1 MFRFL
6 SHVSWLT
13 NRSCP
18 TSYNKEKSALTGK
31 DGEMERRMTA
41 SSDQNAAENV
51 YDVAIVGAGIIGLTA
66 ALALRDAGQR
76 VLVLDQQQ
84 AMHEASW
91 AAAGMLAAND
101 PHNPAE
107 MHALAVYSERLYPEF
122 LARVKELSGREIPIR
137 SRQTLEGMPK
147 GESGPGRLVSAEE
160 MEKLAPGLQTGD
172 LAFSLMEE
180 SSLDPCDLTEILPGA
195 IQAAGIELREH
206 TQVLR
211 VESDGGVHRLTAAHR
226 VDEKTEEAQFAA
238 RHVLFATGAWRAPV
252 EHAPAVEPRK
262 GQLVML
268 HLRGAE
274 QTACTLRVPG
284 LYIVPRGDGNYVV
297 GATLEDTGF
306 DQSTSEPMIADLV
319 RRAVALWLPLAG
331 ASRGPAWAGLRPM
344 SADGLPVIGPL
355 MPGEKEPTLWVAT
368 GHFRNGILLAPGT
381 AHVLRDL
388 ILGRAPEVNVEGFGL
403 SRFAASAV

>member
-1 MFRFL
+1 
-6 SHVSWLT
+6 
-13 NRSCP
+13 
-18 TSYNKEKSALTGK
+18 
-31 DGEMERRMTA
+31 MTVG
-41 SSDQNAAENV
+41 SNPNSAENV
-51 YDVAIVGAGIIGLTA
+51 YDAAIVGGGIIGLSA
-66 ALALRDAGQR
+66 ALALRDAGKR

-107 MHALAVYSERLYPEF
+107 MHALAVYSERLYPAF
-122 LARVKELSGREIPIR
+122 LERVKALSGREIPIR
-137 SRQTLEGMPK
+137 SRQTLEGLPK
-147 GESGPGRLVSAEE
+147 DESGPGRRVTAEE
-160 MEKLAPGLQTGD
+160 MEALAPGLQAG
-172 LAFSLMEE
+172 LQGGELVFWLMEE

-195 IQAAGIELREH
+195 IRAAGIELREH

-211 VESDGGVHRLTAAHR
+211 VERDGDVHRLTAAHR
-226 VDEKTEEAQFAA
+226 AGEKTEEAQFTA
-238 RHVLFATGAWRAPV
+238 RHVVFATGAWSAPV

-268 HLRGAE
+268 NLRGPE
-274 QTACTLRVPG
+274 QTVCTLRVPG

-319 RRAVALWLPLAG
+319 RRAVALWPPLAG

-388 ILGRAPEVNVEGFGL
+388 ILGRVPEVSMEGFGV
-403 SRFAASAV
+403 SRFAATAV

>member
-1 MFRFL
+1 M
-6 SHVSWLT
+6 
-13 NRSCP
+13 
-18 TSYNKEKSALTGK
+18 TG
-31 DGEMERRMTA
+31 G
-41 SSDQNAAENV
+41 SNPNPAENV

-66 ALALRDAGQR
+66 GLALRDAGKR

-107 MHALAVYSERLYPEF
+107 MHALAVYSERLYPAF
-122 LARVKELSGREIPIR
+122 LARVKELTGREIPIR
-137 SRQTLEGMPK
+137 SRQTLEGLPK
-147 GESGPGRLVSAEE
+147 GESAPGRRVTAEE
-160 MEKLAPGLQTGD
+160 MEKLAPGLQVG
-172 LAFSLMEE
+172 LKAGELVFSLMEE

-211 VESDGGVHRLTAAHR
+211 VERDGDVHRLTAAHR
-226 VDEKTEEAQFAA
+226 AEEKTEEAQFTA
-238 RHVLFATGAWRAPV
+238 RHVVFATGAWRAPV

-268 HLRGAE
+268 NLRGPE

-319 RRAVALWLPLAG
+319 RRAVALWPPLAR

-344 SADGLPVIGPL
+344 SVDGLPVIGPL
-355 MPGEKEPTLWVAT
+355 TAGEKEPTLWVAT

-381 AHVLRDL
+381 AHVVRNL
-388 ILGRAPEVNVEGFGL
+388 ILGRAPEVSVEGFSL

>member
-1 MFRFL
+1 M
-6 SHVSWLT
+6 
-13 NRSCP
+13 
-18 TSYNKEKSALTGK
+18 TG
-31 DGEMERRMTA
+31 
-41 SSDQNAAENV
+41 SSIPNPAENV
-51 YDVAIVGAGIIGLTA
+51 YDVAIVGAGIIGLSA
-66 ALALRDAGQR
+66 ALALRDAGKQ

-107 MHALAVYSERLYPEF
+107 MHALAVYSEGLYPAF
-122 LARVKELSGREIPIR
+122 LARVKELTGREIPIR
-137 SRQTLEGMPK
+137 SRQTLEGLPA
-147 GESGPGRLVSAEE
+147 GENGPGRRVTAEE
-160 MEKLAPGLQTGD
+160 IETLAPGLKTGE
-172 LAFSLMEE
+172 LVFSVMEE

-211 VESDGGVHRLTAAHR
+211 VERDGDVHRLTAAHR
-226 VDEKTEEAQFAA
+226 AEEKTEEAQFTA
-238 RHVLFATGAWRAPV
+238 RHVVFATGAWRAPV

-268 HLRGAE
+268 NLRGPE

-319 RRAVALWLPLAG
+319 RRAVALWPPLAR

-344 SADGLPVIGPL
+344 SVDGLPVIGPL
-355 MPGEKEPTLWVAT
+355 TAGEAQPTLWVAT

-381 AHVLRDL
+381 AHVVRDL
-388 ILGRAPEVNVEGFGL
+388 ILGHEPEVSVEGFSL
-403 SRFAASAV
+403 SRFAATAV